1 MKRDDFHMTFRECV
15 SLSLLFAALEKT
27 YPHSHNAAGFLPV
40 EGGGKETREKV
51 FRTLKAFS
59 TSFPQ
64 LPVDAES

>member
-1 MKRDDFHMTFRECV
+1 MHREDFHMTFRECV
-15 SLSLLFAALEKT
+15 SLSLLFAAIEKT
-27 YPHSHNAAGFLPV
+27 YPHSHSAGEVPPV
-40 EGGGKETREKV
+40 DGGGKETREKV